1 MCDPHYS
8 SLSLCQSTQQ
18 ALLYAASVT
27 ARTVAMCVCLMQVFN
42 TEFRS
47 KYSRVACIRSG
58 LDLKVKALRSKVG
71 NLYFLDNNV
80 RF

>member
-1 MCDPHYS
+1 MTHITARYRCVSRHNR
-8 SLSLCQSTQQ
+8 L
-18 ALLYAASVT
+18 LLYAASVT
-27 ARTVAMCVCLMQVFN
+27 ARTVAVCVCLMQVFN

-58 LDLKVKALRSKVG
+58 GLDLKVRALRSKVG